1 MRIDRNSIQIL
12 ACVLFVA
19 VCGVCLATVFAA
31 DPPPAPAA
39 STYAPTEDLIGQID
53 YYIKHLDEVLENKA
67 EFDDAAITRIKKDG
81 NTITAL
87 ALVLGMH
94 DARNKLKPV
103 APALIKASQ
112 ELAKA
117 KDFDAATAAMA
128 AVKSAMEGKGDAGGD
143 ALKWGR
149 VASMSQLMKQVPSVN
164 SALKRGLTP
173 QRFKQLQTQSAGQS
187 ATLAAIAQAVMAD
200 THEVKNP
207 AEIDKWYQYCAEMRD
222 AAGAV
227 NAAIHANDQA
237 ATAGGMSRLAQSCE
251 SCHAVFRKEAK

>member
-1 MRIDRNSIQIL
+1 
-12 ACVLFVA
+12 LFVA
-19 VCGVCLATVFAA
+19 LCGICLAVALAA
-31 DPPPAPAA
+31 DPPAPPAA
-39 STYAPTEDLIGQID
+39 STYAPTEDLTAQID
-53 YYIKHLDEVLENKA
+53 FYVKHVDEVLENKA
-67 EFDDAAITRIKKDG
+67 EFDDAAVTRVKKDA

-94 DARNKLKPV
+94 DATSNLKTA
-103 APALIKASQ
+103 APALVAASQ
-112 ELAKA
+112 KLAKS
-117 KDFDAATAAMA
+117 KDFDGATAAMA
-128 AVKSAMEGKGDAGGD
+128 EVKGAMEGKGDAGGEP
-143 ALKWGR
+143 LKWGR

-207 AEIDKWYQYCAEMRD
+207 ADIDKWYQYCAEMRD

-227 NAAIHANDQA
+227 NAAIHANDLA